1 MLKKTLLCLGFVLA
15 AVPLFVSAGGQQ
27 QPVSAS
33 VPAGEERYKFS
44 MLVNYDSA
52 EPAKETS
59 DLMQF
64 FKNTLRADLDVTFVP
79 TVAYNDKVGV
89 QIAAAD
95 LPHVVGVRSP
105 RSALIIG
112 AIRDGLFWPIDKY
125 LNNPAYPNLQKSNSM
140 ALERLNVDG
149 HIYGLPIE
157 RNLSMSG
164 MFWRQDWMD
173 KLGLKTPTTIDEVF
187 EICKAFTERDPD
199 GNGRADTTGL
209 SMKGRNLGDFL
220 SNVAIYYGGK
230 HAWYWDDASGS
241 IKNEVDHPAYQRALD
256 WFRRLYAEGY
266 FIRNLVETND
276 EFIPFNQGR
285 AGVVFVN
292 TITDAVSAQR
302 DVQKVFPQATIGFT
316 QRMITPEGKLAM
328 RSHIGYSGA
337 IMFSRTSIKNEAEL
351 DKIMRFYNEMGK
363 DENILTLRR
372 GIKDKHYSIVDGYL
386 TVSDAQNKQFSEI
399 DFPSAGRFY
408 PWGVYK
414 PVPEKLNNPLQQAL
428 EESISSYDGELY
440 LSLADI
446 LISETSIKLGN
457 SLSDILQDARMKYVL
472 GQLDLAG
479 WKAAV
484 AEWKAA
490 GGNTVAA
497 EYTAD
502 YKKNFGK

>member
-1 MLKKTLLCLGFVLA
+1 MSRKSLIGFGFVMA
-15 AVPLFVSAGGQQ
+15 AAILFVSAGGQEKSSST
-27 QPVSAS
+27 P
-33 VPAGEERYKFS
+33 PAGEERYKFS

-64 FKNTLRADLDVTFVP
+64 FKNTLKADLDVTFIP
-79 TVAYNDKVGV
+79 TTAYNDKLGV

-112 AIRDGLFWPIDKY
+112 AVRDGLFWPIDKY
-125 LNNPAYPNLQKSNSM
+125 LNNPAYPNLQKINSLT
-140 ALERLNVDG
+140 LERLTIDG
-149 HIYGLPIE
+149 HIYGLPWE
-157 RNLSMSG
+157 RNLAISG

-173 KLGLKTPTTIDEVF
+173 KLGLKTPATIDEVY

-241 IKNEVDHPAYQRALD
+241 IRNEVDHPAYQKALD

-266 FIRNLVETND
+266 FIRNLVETTD
-276 EFIPFNQGR
+276 EFVPFVQGR
-285 AGVVFVN
+285 AGMVFVN
-292 TITDAVSAQR
+292 TITDAVGAQR
-302 DVQKVFPQATIGFT
+302 DIQKVFPEATVGFT
-316 QRMITPEGKLAM
+316 QKMTTPEGKLAM
-328 RSHIGYSGA
+328 RSNIGYSGA
-337 IMFSRTSIKNEAEL
+337 IMFSRTSIKTEAEL
-351 DKIMRFYNEMGK
+351 DKIMRFYNEMGT

-372 GIKDKHYSIVDGYL
+372 GIKDKHYTIVDGYL
-386 TVSDAQNKQFSEI
+386 TVSEAQNKQFNEI

-414 PVPEKLNNPLQQAL
+414 PVPEKLNVPLQQAI
-428 EESISSYDGELY
+428 EESVTSYDGELY
-440 LSLADI
+440 LSLSDV
-446 LISETSIKLGN
+446 LISETQIKLGN

-484 AEWKAA
+484 TEWKKA
-490 GGNTVAA
+490 GGDKVAA
-497 EYTAD
+497 EYTED